1 MIPFKRNNGKYS
13 LFTCYIIITLLF
25 FNISVESIKN
35 LEDNDELLLRKPKY
49 MSHMHCVERVNLC
62 IFSEKW
68 EM

>member
-1 MIPFKRNNGKYS
+1 MIPMKCNNGKSS
-13 LFTCYIIITLLF
+13 LFTCYMIITLLF
-25 FNISVESIKN
+25 YNISVESIKN
-35 LEDNDELLLRKPKY
+35 LDDNDELLLRKPKY

>member
-1 MIPFKRNNGKYS
+1 MIPIISNDSKSS
-13 LFTCYIIITLLF
+13 LFTCYMIITLLF
-25 FNISVESIKN
+25 YNISVESIKN
-35 LEDNDELLLRKPKY
+35 LDDNDELLLRKPKY